1 MAKLYWKTEQRF
13 VKDLMIAEINP
24 RKISQEQKEALTRS
38 LEKFNLADIPVLN
51 TDNTIISGNQRL
63 QILYELGKG
72 DEKIDVRVPNR
83 KLNEEELK
91 EYMLIA
97 NTHAG
102 VFDVE
107 LLDAHFEDVN
117 IDFDIQL
124 IDEKG
129 KITVKEHQRSISPE
143 EFGTD
148 FSLASGDKSPF
159 QQITFTL
166 ADVQA
171 EEIKEIVAE
180 MKKSE
185 GFKETDFF
193 GNENQ
198 NGNAIY
204 KICKEWVELKK

>member
-1 MAKLYWKTEQRF
+1 MAKLSWKTEQRF

-24 RKISQEQKEALTRS
+24 RKISKEQKEALQRS

-83 KLNEEELK
+83 KLTDEELK

-102 VFDVE
+102 IFDVE
-107 LLDAHFEDVN
+107 LLEAHFEDVN

-124 IDEKG
+124 VDEKG
-129 KITVKEHQRSISPE
+129 KITVKEHQRSISQE
-143 EFGTD
+143 DFGTD

-159 QQITFTL
+159 QQMTFTL
-166 ADVQA
+166 SDDQA
-171 EEIKEIVAE
+171 EFIKNAMTDI
-180 MKKSE
+180 KKTDE
-185 GFKETDFF
+185 FKYCETF
-193 GNENQ
+193 GNENG
-198 NGNAIY
+198 NGNALYLLIT
-204 KICKEWVELKK
+204 KALNNG

>member
-1 MAKLYWKTEQRF
+1 MAKLSWKTEQRF

-24 RKISQEQKEALTRS
+24 RKISKEQKEALQRS

-107 LLDAHFEDVN
+107 LLEAHFEDVN
-117 IDFDIQL
+117 IDFEIQMEFEEQQKESKNINLLNGTNLDSEIDKFKSGIRKAIQIEFEPADYDEAVQLVKFCRDKDLYIGKFL
-124 IDEKG
+124 IDKLKQEKNN
-129 KITVKEHQRSISPE
+129 H
-143 EFGTD
+143 
-148 FSLASGDKSPF
+148 
-159 QQITFTL
+159 
-166 ADVQA
+166 
-171 EEIKEIVAE
+171 
-180 MKKSE
+180 
-185 GFKETDFF
+185 ET
-193 GNENQ
+193 
-198 NGNAIY
+198 A
-204 KICKEWVELKK
+204 